1 MSGCAEW
8 IQRWLI
14 YCGNRLRDQRRVPKS
29 PCWVLQVQKT
39 GNEAGR
45 PPPLRNHCRGLRAH
59 SASLT
64 STHTPHHTDTH
75 TETQT
80 HALHADT
87 HYTQTHYTQ
96 LTRQQ
101 LRKAMYTEGVA
112 PGQWLPDRACSSKTL
127 PLQEK
132 NKTKQEV
139 HRASRRSFRAAW
151 RRKEAAVH
159 RRGGPQSEGRSL
171 TGEGGARTRGG
182 RCRSAPPRCFPGNP
196 AGPCL

>member
-45 PPPLRNHCRGLRAH
+45 PPPLFATTAVG
-59 SASLT
+59 SG
-64 STHTPHHTDTH
+64 HTRPLSRVHTLH
-75 TETQT
+75 ITQT
-80 HALHADT
+80 HIQRHRHTHCTQT